1 MWRIVISLCGHFI
14 IDDYPLICDAI
25 TSQLLITHYF
35 VVEFS
40 SIVMLWLQNWWL
52 PTILWIVIK
61 HICIAMRS
69 LQRWWLTT
77 ILLTDFF
84 VLPLFRGSNST
95 NAVWRASRNA
105 RIFRRTFSWALLIL
119 FCDRIHMHCDA
130 VTSKMMIDHYFVDRF
145 SCFALFRGPNSTN
158 AMRRAHEIVRLHE
171 NTIQHMLI
179 IQQKLLTLGPF
190 KQLWSGIIWLLVNVG
205 IFSIFFSTKH
215 KLLSNYNNNLN
226 WN

>member
-1 MWRIVISLCGHFI
+1 MIEFKCV
-14 IDDYPLICDAI
+14 CDAI
-25 TSQLLITHYF
+25 TSKLLITHYF

-52 PTILWIVIK
+52 PTILWIMIK
-61 HICIAMRS
+61 HICIAIRS

-145 SCFALFRGPNSTN
+145 SCFTLFRGPNSTN
-158 AMRRAHEIVRLHE
+158 AMRRAHEIVWLHE
-171 NTIQHMLI
+171 NTIQHICMGNLI
-179 IQQKLLTLGPF
+179 KVKYHKFIRFLVQSALYKKVKKQQEE
-190 KQLWSGIIWLLVNVG
+190 GISSRYTW
-205 IFSIFFSTKH
+205 FPPPTKE
-215 KLLSNYNNNLN
+215 
-226 WN
+226 